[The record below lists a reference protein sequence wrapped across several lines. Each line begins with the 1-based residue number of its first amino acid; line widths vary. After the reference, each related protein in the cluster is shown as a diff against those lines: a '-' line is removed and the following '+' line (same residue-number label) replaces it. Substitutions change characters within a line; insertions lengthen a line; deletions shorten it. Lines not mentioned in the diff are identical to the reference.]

1 MINTGHDLV
10 EVLRARGRTG
20 IDGEA
25 VTHLQH
31 AWQCGRI
38 ALAQGADPEMCLAA
52 WLHDIGHLL
61 TDLSAT
67 PALARIDRTGDEH
80 EVVGAR
86 VLRRLFGDAVA
97 DTVALH
103 VHAKRY
109 LVAARDGYTCTLS
122 PDSRRSLR
130 LQGGPMAALEA
141 LRFLE
146 RPAAL
151 RAIRLRVWDDDAKH
165 PLWQPDSDEAALD
178 ELASLIETVI
188 AGERSP
194 RQSELPAA
202 VS

>member
-1 MINTGHDLV
+1 MLETGHDLV
-10 EVLRARGRTG
+10 ELLRARGNTSFE
-20 IDGEA
+20 GEA

-31 AWQCGRI
+31 AWHCGRI
-38 ALAQGADPEMCLAA
+38 ALAQGADAELRLAA

-61 TDLSAT
+61 NDLTGT
-67 PALARIDRTGDEH
+67 PTLDTIDRTDDGH

-86 VLRRLFGDAVA
+86 VLRRRFGDAVA
-97 DTVALH
+97 DPVALH

-109 LVAARDGYTCTLS
+109 LVAARDGYTGTLS
-122 PDSRRSLR
+122 LDSRRSLR

-165 PLWQPDSDEAALD
+165 PLWRPDSDAAALA
-178 ELASLIETVI
+178 ELGLLIDSVALRASGQTPWL
-188 AGERSP
+188 
-194 RQSELPAA
+194 QSA
-202 VS
+202 